1 MSKTPKI
8 WTVFEAARY
17 VDGKKQ
23 ESLDAR
29 FDSSGKHRMVRL
41 EDYQDLEQQLALVK
55 ESQQKW
61 FDAYIAQVD
70 ETKKAEAEIAAAE
83 KDAETWKE
91 RAEYE
96 YGLRA
101 YPSNPGLAVGALDA
115 TIKSGW
121 RWAVKE
127 EAIDAATGK
136 EEK

>member
-70 ETKKAEAEIAAAE
+70 ETKKAEAEIAALR
-83 KDAETWKE
+83 KDVEEIARMAGWVGVSDPLPFLKRWFARMVKLRLIKGEQKPTSTWQ
-91 RAEYE
+91 A
-96 YGLRA
+96 
-101 YPSNPGLAVGALDA
+101 
-115 TIKSGW
+115 
-121 RWAVKE
+121 
-127 EAIDAATGK
+127 
-136 EEK
+136 